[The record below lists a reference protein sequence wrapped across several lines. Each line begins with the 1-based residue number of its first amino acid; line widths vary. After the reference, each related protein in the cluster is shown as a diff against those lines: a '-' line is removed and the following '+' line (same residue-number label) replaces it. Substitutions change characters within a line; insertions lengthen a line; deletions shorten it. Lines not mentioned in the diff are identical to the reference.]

1 MKRFFF
7 AEDRHIN
14 QTLTRDMIVLKTDEK
29 V

>member
-14 QTLTRDMIVLKTDEK
+14 QTLTRDMIILNMDEK